1 MIDSRRGLLAIAL
14 ALGAHSALAD
24 DTKTV
29 TVFEARQFSVPVPSG
44 WSFEEGQ
51 DPHLGMTTL
60 KLEDPGKEV
69 DLQMT
74 FLPDP
79 EGKVSSREA
88 VEAEAKRILE
98 PMLKTSVEKEIR
110 LTFFDSPGGAAAY
123 TTFTDSKLDPKH
135 IPEDEKLLA
144 VSGIRAWKGGYTL
157 FTLLTNTKD
166 SAAYR
171 KALEIALSGTRQT
184 KAPVAF

>member
-1 MIDSRRGLLAIAL
+1 M
-14 ALGAHSALAD
+14 ALGMLQLAVAPSTLAD
-24 DTKTV
+24 DIKTV
-29 TVFEARQFSVPVPSG
+29 TVFEAREFSVPVPSG

-184 KAPVAF
+184 KAPVSF